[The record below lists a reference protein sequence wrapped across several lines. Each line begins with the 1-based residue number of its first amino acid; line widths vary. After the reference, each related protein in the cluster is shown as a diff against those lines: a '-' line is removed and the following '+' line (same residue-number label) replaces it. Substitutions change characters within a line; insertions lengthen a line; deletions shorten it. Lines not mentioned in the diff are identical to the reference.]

1 MLNSLKEFLTATCSC
16 IASPEGE
23 VEKKKE
29 KKKTSRRR
37 FKHILLSFTF
47 SPRHFP
53 TFFLESFPT

>member
-29 KKKTSRRR
+29 KKN
-37 FKHILLSFTF
+37 
-47 SPRHFP
+47 
-53 TFFLESFPT
+53 ESKEI